1 MTFWDVK
8 LRSKNGAK
16 LRRLPE
22 ASWARFWK
30 DFGCQN
36 GAKMGPKR
44 EVGKSAK
51 TLKNQRFFND
61 FGVSGWSKMS
71 EKWVSRG
78 LQDRMARQEGKM
90 SENGAKL
97 APR

>member
-1 MTFWDVK
+1 MIFWDVK

-22 ASWARFWK
+22 ASWVRFWR

-51 TLKNQRFFND
+51 TLKKTNGFLMIL
-61 FGVSGWSKMS
+61 G
-71 EKWVSRG
+71 SRG
-78 LQDRMARQEGKM
+78 G
-90 SENGAKL
+90 
-97 APR
+97 PR

>member
-22 ASWARFWK
+22 ASWARFWR

-51 TLKNQRFFND
+51 TLKNQWFFND
-61 FGVSGWSKMS
+61 FGVRRGSKMS
-71 EKWVSRG
+71 QKSVSRG
-78 LQDRMARQEGKM
+78 LQDRM
-90 SENGAKL
+90 
-97 APR
+97 PT

>member
-1 MTFWDVK
+1 M
-8 LRSKNGAK
+8 S
-16 LRRLPE
+16 
-22 ASWARFWK
+22 
-30 DFGCQN
+30 
-36 GAKMGPKR
+36 PKR

-51 TLKNQRFFND
+51 TLKKKLWFFND

-78 LQDRMARQEGKM
+78 LQDRMARQDGKM

>member
-16 LRRLPE
+16 LSKLPE
-22 ASWARFWK
+22 ASWARFWT

-36 GAKMGPKR
+36 GAKMSPKR

-51 TLKNQRFFND
+51 TLKKNNCFLMIL
-61 FGVSGWSKMS
+61 G
-71 EKWVSRG
+71 SRG
-78 LQDRMARQEGKM
+78 G
-90 SENGAKL
+90 
-97 APR
+97 PR